1 MNTLSMLLSL
11 GGISDFALGI
21 FAFVL
26 VAITIILFV
35 IALMDLFKSRLP
47 TNTKLLWLIV
57 ILIAPVLGSL
67 IYLLVGRNQ
76 RINRDESA

>member
-1 MNTLSMLLSL
+1 MITLSIFLFL
-11 GGISDFALGI
+11 GGFFRFI
-21 FAFVL
+21 FWILWFILVVL
-26 VAITIILFV
+26 
-35 IALMDLFKSRLP
+35 ALMDLFKSTLP

-76 RINRDESA
+76 RINRDGSA